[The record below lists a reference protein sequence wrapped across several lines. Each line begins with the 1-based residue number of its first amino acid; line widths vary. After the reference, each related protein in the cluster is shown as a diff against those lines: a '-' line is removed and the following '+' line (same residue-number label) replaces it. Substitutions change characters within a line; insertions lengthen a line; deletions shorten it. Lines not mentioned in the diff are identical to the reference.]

1 MEKQLTR
8 AEEQIMQQLWLLE
21 KSFLRELVDSFA
33 EPKPHQNTVATIL
46 KTLHNKGFVEIE
58 NVGRNHLY
66 IPTIS
71 KNAYSKQYVRGL
83 VKNYYKGS
91 FSQLVSFFAK
101 EKEISIEEIEEIL
114 RQLKKNK
121 EQT

>member
-8 AEEQIMQQLWLLE
+8 SEEQVMQQLWQLK
-21 KSFLRELVDSFA
+21 KSFLRELVDSFV

-46 KTLHNKGFVEIE
+46 KTLNQKGFVNIE
-58 NVGRNHLY
+58 SIGRNHLY

-71 KNAYSKQYVRGL
+71 KDEYGKQYVRGL

-101 EKEISIEEIEEIL
+101 EKEISVEELEAIL
-114 RQLKKNK
+114 NQLKK
-121 EQT
+121 

>member
-8 AEEQIMQQLWLLE
+8 AEEQVMQQLWLLKE
-21 KSFLRELVDSFA
+21 SFLRELVDSFA

-46 KTLHNKGFVEIE
+46 KTLHHKGFVNIE
-58 NVGRNHLY
+58 SVGRNHLY

-71 KNAYSKQYVRGL
+71 KDEYGKQYVRGL

-101 EKEISIEEIEEIL
+101 EKEISIEELEAIL
-114 RQLKKNK
+114 NQLKK
-121 EQT
+121 